1 MTVGLIQVLKNS
13 RATSSAGL
21 KKMTLIMS
29 R

>member
-13 RATSSAGL
+13 RAMSSAGL